1 MSYLDKDYS
10 FLGVEGLTGNTQV
23 QVFNN
28 CSSRVHYTLDE
39 PRITRDFNQIGQMI
53 VVSFEEWYALNNAPG
68 GRSLITQFLRIPDK
82 NIRKALNLPTD
93 VEYTYDEDDIEKLI
107 KEGTREQLEDAVEFG
122 PYGMKEIMRKK
133 AVDLKIDSSSRKEL
147 IGEVLGIDLDLI
159 YDNEADEEEVQ
170 GAKKTSGR
178 RAAPIKKAE

>member
-1 MSYLDKDYS
+1 
-10 FLGVEGLTGNTQV
+10 
-23 QVFNN
+23 
-28 CSSRVHYTLDE
+28 
-39 PRITRDFNQIGQMI
+39 
-53 VVSFEEWYALNNAPG
+53 
-68 GRSLITQFLRIPDK
+68 
-82 NIRKALNLPTD
+82 
-93 VEYTYDEDDIEKLI
+93 
-107 KEGTREQLEDAVEFG
+107 
-122 PYGMKEIMRKK
+122 MRKK